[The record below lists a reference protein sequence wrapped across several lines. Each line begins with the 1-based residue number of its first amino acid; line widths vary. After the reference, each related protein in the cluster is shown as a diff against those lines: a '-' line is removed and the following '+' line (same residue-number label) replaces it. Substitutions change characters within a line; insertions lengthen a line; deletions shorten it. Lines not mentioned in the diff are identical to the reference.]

1 VKRSEIDDAAT
12 FLASARLEGEIVT
25 SLKPKKRPPN
35 AMQSYL
41 IQDQVHEILQEQ
53 GRGRV
58 IGYKIG
64 CTTPVMQKFLGIN
77 NPCAGGMLES
87 GFHRDKGIFAR
98 SSFRR
103 VGVECE
109 IAVRIA
115 CPIGFGNPKSGID
128 EIADCVAEVL
138 PAIEVVDDRY
148 DNYELLGAPTLIADD
163 FFHSGC
169 VVGTASSSWKDI
181 DLSSVKGSMQINGE
195 VVGSGVGGD
204 IMEHPFW
211 ALAWLAKL
219 FEDRGKVIEPGQ
231 FVLLGS
237 VVETKWVE
245 QGDVVHVS
253 LDQLGNAE
261 AQFN

>member
-1 VKRSEIDDAAT
+1 MNRLEIDSAAT
-12 FLASARLEGEIVT
+12 VLASARSEGEIVT
-25 SLKPKKRPPN
+25 SLEPIMRPHDEKE
-35 AMQSYL
+35 SYL
-41 IQDQVHEILQEQ
+41 IQDRVHEILQEQ

-58 IGYKIG
+58 IGHKIG
-64 CTTPVMQKFLGIN
+64 CTTPIMQEFLGID

-87 GFHRDKGIFAR
+87 GFHRDKGVFAH

-128 EIADCVAEVL
+128 EIGSCVSEVL

-169 VVGTASSSWKDI
+169 VVGTANSAWKDI
-181 DLSSVKGSMQINGE
+181 DLASVKGSMHINGE
-195 VVGSGVGGD
+195 VVGSGVGSD
-204 IMEHPFW
+204 IMGHPFW

-219 FEDRGKVIEPGQ
+219 FEERGKVVGPGE

-245 QGDVVHVS
+245 QGDVIRVYI
-253 LDQLGNAE
+253 DQLGEVE
-261 AQFN
+261 AHF

>member
-1 VKRSEIDDAAT
+1 VTRSKIDSAAKV
-12 FLASARLEGEIVT
+12 LASARSEGEIVT
-25 SLKPKKRPPN
+25 GLEPRMRPRDEKE
-35 AMQSYL
+35 SYL
-41 IQDQVHEILQEQ
+41 IQDRVHQLLEEQ

-58 IGYKIG
+58 IGHKIG
-64 CTTPVMQKFLGIN
+64 CTTPIMQEFLGID

-87 GFHRDKGIFAR
+87 GFHRDKGVFVH

-115 CPIGFGNPKSGID
+115 SPIGFGNPKSGVE
-128 EIADCVAEVL
+128 EIASCVGEVL

-148 DNYELLGAPTLIADD
+148 DNYELLGASTLIADD

-169 VVGTASSSWKDI
+169 VVGTASSSWKDV
-181 DLSSVKGSMQINGE
+181 DLASVKGSMHINGE
-195 VVGSGVGGD
+195 LVGSGVGSD
-204 IMEHPFW
+204 IMGHPFK
-211 ALAWLAKL
+211 ALSWLAKL
-219 FEDRGKVIEPGQ
+219 FEDRGKVIRPGE

-245 QGDVVHVS
+245 QGDVIRVNM
-253 LDQLGNAE
+253 DQLGEVE
-261 AQFN
+261 AHF